1 MKRILITIV
10 AAMVVAGS
18 ANAYT
23 IQMAATNPLNVAGS
37 VSTVTVTLTIGP
49 GGEVIPSLGSF
60 TVQVGW
66 NMAVVKV
73 LGTTGQNP
81 PTTFGTSTQS
91 AMLTT
96 SSGSITPALTPLCV
110 SAGVN
115 KGSRCNVISQ
125 AALSGATVNPNQV
138 VIGTLLLEVLG
149 PPGGPDPIGTSLG
162 LSITSYITNTVTNG
176 PDVNLTI
183 DPSFANAQ
191 IVPEPATAAL
201 LGLGLLGLGFVG
213 RRRA

>member
-1 MKRILITIV
+1 MKRTLIAIV

-23 IQMAATNPLNVAGS
+23 IHMAATNPMNVAGS

-66 NMAVVKV
+66 NNTVVRV
-73 LGTTGQNP
+73 VGSNGT
-81 PTTFGTSTQS
+81 TTFGKSTQS
-91 AMLTT
+91 AMLTV
-96 SSGSITPALTPLCV
+96 SAGSITPALMPACV
-110 SAGVN
+110 SAGIN
-115 KGSRCNVISQ
+115 KGKACNVISQ
-125 AALSGATVNPNQV
+125 AALTGATVNPNQV

-162 LSITSYITNTVTNG
+162 LIITSYITNTVTG
-176 PDVNLTI
+176 AAAADPDRTI
-183 DPSFANAQ
+183 DPSFPSAQ